1 MANTSSSSGAVTQ
14 TTILGADQFVTGV
27 RGAAGSDVVLTG
39 TSVIDGVQ
47 NAMLYSGPIAPT
59 DAGGIYTLTP
69 AFAGQTVEGAT
80 FYGPDTPRFNPGIGE
95 GNVRAVGSYTYQESS
110 SRNHGLLYEGPI
122 GGGGVW
128 TQLDANGGTVGGNA
142 VANTILHS
150 TMGDLIVGNYD
161 LQGIPAS
168 GNACLYNLK
177 TKAWTLFQ
185 FAALTTAYGIWQ
197 TAPGGTDY
205 VIVGGVQDGH
215 GVNKGYVVRYDSS
228 NGAFGRMRLYSAL
241 NHPSLLTHFEG
252 ITAAGD
258 GFNLA
263 ALTLREALFC
273 SIAVNPDGSFGKA
286 TWIPFD
292 YPQSRLT
299 TGNTIY
305 QNTMMGVYLERDGQS
320 ASVRSYAATFG

>member
-1 MANTSSSSGAVTQ
+1 MMPS
-14 TTILGADQFVTGV
+14 TTILGPDQFVTGV
-27 RGAAGSDVVLTG
+27 RGAAASDVVLTG

-47 NAMLYSGPIAPT
+47 NAMLYCGPVAPT
-59 DAGGIYTLTP
+59 ESGGITTLTP
-69 AFAGQTVEGAT
+69 VFAGQTVEGAT
-80 FYGPDTPRFNPGIGE
+80 FYGPDTPQFNPSIGK
-95 GNVRAVGSYTYQESS
+95 GNVRAVGSYTYQESTA
-110 SRNHGLLYEGPI
+110 RNHGLLYEGPI
-122 GGGGVW
+122 GGGGGVW

-161 LQGIPAS
+161 LQGLPAS
-168 GNACLYNLK
+168 GNACLYSLK
-177 TKAWTLFQ
+177 TKAWTIFQ

-197 TAPGGTDY
+197 TEPGGTDY

-215 GVNKGYVVRYDSS
+215 GINKGYVVRYDSIT
-228 NGAFGRMRLYSAL
+228 GRFGRMRLYSAF

-252 ITAAGD
+252 ITASRD

-273 SIAVNPDGSFGKA
+273 SIGVDPDGSFGKA
-286 TWIPFD
+286 TWATFE
-292 YPQSRLT
+292 YPSSLLT

-305 QNTMMGVYLERDGQS
+305 RDTLMGIYVDRDGQS
-320 ASVRSYAATFG
+320 ASVRSYAATFGSTG

>member
-1 MANTSSSSGAVTQ
+1 MTPS
-14 TTILGADQFVTGV
+14 TTILGPNQFVTGV

-47 NAMLYSGPIAPT
+47 NAMLYRGPVAPT
-59 DAGGIYTLTP
+59 DSAGITTLTP

-80 FYGPDTPRFNPGIGE
+80 FYGPDTPQFNPSIGK

-110 SRNHGLLYEGPI
+110 VRNHGLLYEGPI
-122 GGGGVW
+122 GGGGAW
-128 TQLDANGGTVGGNA
+128 TQLDANGGAVGGNT

-161 LQGIPAS
+161 LQGVPAS

-177 TKAWTLFQ
+177 TKAWTIFQ

-197 TAPGGTDY
+197 TVPGGTDY
-205 VIVGGVQDGH
+205 VIVGGLRDGH
-215 GVNKGYVVRYDSS
+215 GINKGYVVRYDSS
-228 NGAFGRMRLYSAL
+228 TSRFSRMRLYSAF

-252 ITAAGD
+252 ITAARD

-273 SIAVNPDGSFGKA
+273 SIGANPDGSFGKA
-286 TWIPFD
+286 TWTAFE
-292 YPQSRLT
+292 YPSSLLT
-299 TGNTIY
+299 TGNTVYRDTLMGIY
-305 QNTMMGVYLERDGQS
+305 VDRDGQS
-320 ASVRSYAATFG
+320 ASVRSYAATFESTG